1 MKKRLLAVENDDIND
16 NNGRI
21 LFLKCQN
28 QALNNEILNG
38 KVRLQ
43 KIREELD
50 GKRTQVRY
58 VRISIRLSYLIYFIF
73 IIYIA

>member
-16 NNGRI
+16 HNGRI

-58 VRISIRLSYLIYFIF
+58 VRIPVRLSYLTHFIF
-73 IIYIA
+73 IIHIA